1 MPLFII
7 NEDITKLK
15 VDAIISASNNDF
27 YVTGGVCGKIHRV
40 AGPELLEEC
49 KKLNGCETGEAK
61 ITKGFKLPAKF
72 VIHTVGPIWQGGK
85 KGEDELLKSCYNNS
99 LKLAVENK
107 CKSIAF
113 PMISTGVYGYP
124 KYWAMKIAQSSIN
137 DFLGKLE
144 DDIDVYI
151 VLYGKD
157 TSDYFDIERGVKS
170 YLDFYLTDND
180 YKKRRDF
187 LREVEFQRSRTI
199 GETLPFSE
207 FVEENPLSNSSG
219 PSKSIDFWLNQEG
232 KSVSTGLSRTKG
244 INKSSSKPGIKLEDA
259 LNQPEESFSSMV
271 MRKIKEKGINEVEC
285 YKAANVNKQIFS
297 KIRSSAGET
306 GENVYQPNKN
316 TALSFAVALKLP
328 LDEANELL
336 GKAGYTFS
344 KSNKTDIIVKYCIE
358 NHINDIFKVNDILFT
373 YHQPSLGSKCY

>member
-1 MPLFII
+1 MP
-7 NEDITKLK
+7 K
-15 VDAIISASNNDF
+15 NNDF
-27 YVTGGVCGKIHRV
+27 YVTGGVCGKIHKA

-72 VIHTVGPIWQGGK
+72 VIHTVGPIWLGGK
-85 KGEDELLKSCYNNS
+85 KGEDQLLKSCYNNS

-170 YLDFYLTDND
+170 YLDFYLTHND
-180 YKKRRDF
+180 YKKRIDF
-187 LREVEFQRSRTI
+187 LRDMDLWRSRT
-199 GETLPFSE
+199 
-207 FVEENPLSNSSG
+207 VEESVSFSDYLKEDSLIDSSESSINNGLMLNS
-219 PSKSIDFWLNQEG
+219 DA
-232 KSVSTGLSRTKG
+232 KSVSTGLSKTEK
-244 INKSSSKPGIKLEDA
+244 INKSSNKSVKLEDA

-328 LDEANELL
+328 INEANELL

>member
-7 NEDITKLK
+7 NDDITQLK
-15 VDAIISASNNDF
+15 VDAIVSASNNDF
-27 YVTGGVCGKIHRV
+27 YVTGGVCGKIHKA

-72 VIHTVGPIWQGGK
+72 VIHTVGPIWLGGN
-85 KGEDELLKSCYNNS
+85 KGEDQLLKSCYNNS

-170 YLDFYLTDND
+170 YLDFYLTHND
-180 YKKRRDF
+180 YKKRIDF
-187 LREVEFQRSRTI
+187 LRDMDLGRSRT
-199 GETLPFSE
+199 
-207 FVEENPLSNSSG
+207 VEESVSFSDYLKEDSLIDSSEPSINNGLMLNS
-219 PSKSIDFWLNQEG
+219 DA
-232 KSVSTGLSRTKG
+232 KSVSTGLSKTEK
-244 INKSSSKPGIKLEDA
+244 INKSSNKSVKLEDA

-328 LDEANELL
+328 LNEANELL

>member
-27 YVTGGVCGKIHRV
+27 YVTGGVCGIIHKA

-72 VIHTVGPIWQGGK
+72 VIHTVGPIWHGGK
-85 KGEDELLKSCYNNS
+85 KGEDELLKSCYINS

-107 CKSIAF
+107 CKSVAF
-113 PMISTGVYGYP
+113 PMISTGTYGYP
-124 KYWAMKIAQSSIN
+124 KYWAMKIAQKSIN
-137 DFLGKLE
+137 DFLGKYE

-170 YLDFYLTDND
+170 YLDFYLTEND

-187 LREVEFQRSRTI
+187 LRDMEFQRSKSSDDNVSS
-199 GETLPFSE
+199 SE
-207 FVEENPLSNSSG
+207 YVEENPLSNSFE
-219 PSKSIDFWLNQEG
+219 PSRFISPWLGGVRNSISYGFRREE
-232 KSVSTGLSRTKG
+232 
-244 INKSSSKPGIKLEDA
+244 INKSSSKSETKLEDA

-285 YKAANVNKQIFS
+285 YRAANVNKQIFS

-328 LDEANELL
+328 IEEAKELL

-344 KSNKTDIIVKYCIE
+344 KNNKTDIIVKYCIE
-358 NHINDIFKVNDILFT
+358 NHINDIFEVNDILYT
-373 YHQPSLGSKCY
+373 YNQPSLGSKCY

>member
-27 YVTGGVCGKIHRV
+27 YVSGGVCGIIHKA

-49 KKLNGCETGEAK
+49 KKLNGCKTGEAK

-107 CKSIAF
+107 CKSVAF
-113 PMISTGVYGYP
+113 PMISTGTYGYP
-124 KYWAMKIAQSSIN
+124 KYWAMKIAQNSIN
-137 DFLGKLE
+137 SFLGKLE

-170 YLDFYLTDND
+170 YLDFYLTHND
-180 YKKRRDF
+180 YKNRRNF
-187 LREVEFQRSRTI
+187 LRDMEFQRSNS
-199 GETLPFSE
+199 SE
-207 FVEENPLSNSSG
+207 DTVSNTEYVEENPLSNSFG
-219 PSKSIDFWLNQEG
+219 PSNSICSWLGQVG
-232 KSVSTGLSRTKG
+232 KSVSTGLRKREE
-244 INKSSSKPGIKLEDA
+244 INKSSSKSETILEDA

-271 MRKIKEKGINEVEC
+271 MRKIKEKGIKEVDC
-285 YKAANVNKQIFS
+285 YRAANVNKQIFS

-306 GENVYQPNKN
+306 GDNVYQPNKN
-316 TALSFAVALKLP
+316 TALSFAIALKLP
-328 LDEANELL
+328 LEEANELL

-344 KSNKTDIIVKYCIE
+344 KNNKTDIIVKYCIE
-358 NHINDIFKVNDILFT
+358 NHINNIFDVNDILYT
-373 YHQPSLGSKCY
+373 YNQPSLGSKCY

>member
-7 NEDITKLK
+7 NDDITQLK
-15 VDAIISASNNDF
+15 VDAIVSASNNDF
-27 YVTGGVCGKIHRV
+27 YVTGGVCGKIHKA

-72 VIHTVGPIWQGGK
+72 VIHTVGPIWLGGK
-85 KGEDELLKSCYNNS
+85 KGEDQLLKSCYYNS

-107 CKSIAF
+107 CKSVAF

-157 TSDYFDIERGVKS
+157 TSEYFDIERGVKS
-170 YLDFYLTDND
+170 YLDFYLTHND
-180 YKKRRDF
+180 YKKRIDF
-187 LREVEFQRSRTI
+187 LRDMDLGRSRT
-199 GETLPFSE
+199 
-207 FVEENPLSNSSG
+207 VEESVSFSDYLKEDSLIDSSE
-219 PSKSIDFWLNQEG
+219 SLIDNGLGLHLEG
-232 KSVSTGLSRTKG
+232 KSVSTGLSKTEK
-244 INKSSSKPGIKLEDA
+244 INKSSNKSVKLEDA

-328 LDEANELL
+328 LNEANELL